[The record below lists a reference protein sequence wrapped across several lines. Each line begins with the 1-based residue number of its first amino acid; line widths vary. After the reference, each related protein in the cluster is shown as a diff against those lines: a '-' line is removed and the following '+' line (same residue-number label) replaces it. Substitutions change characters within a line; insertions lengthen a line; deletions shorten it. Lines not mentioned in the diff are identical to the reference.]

1 MKRVTV
7 SNFGLEKFQCC
18 ECTGHSGLI
27 IINWNKES
35 FTFFVTLN
43 GRMYNAAIVSSVNP
57 ASILK
62 MNFWC
67 TLTCTLPPVGGHYN
81 SQHTSY
87 YRLLISLY
95 RVLNIHKSSTT
106 HWSFKVKPVDI
117 SLQMQGWCRVIN
129 LCVFLSIICKF
140 VLSTI
145 PAAYPTTATT
155 LQLIAWTIFPPFSL
169 DLNIF
174 CKLQRYSF
182 SILLFILVCLISSP
196 SSTLRYL

>member
-1 MKRVTV
+1 MPQLSHLWIQPQSLRWTSDVHF
-7 SNFGLEKFQCC
+7 N
-18 ECTGHSGLI
+18 
-27 IINWNKES
+27 
-35 FTFFVTLN
+35 
-43 GRMYNAAIVSSVNP
+43 
-57 ASILK
+57 
-62 MNFWC
+62 
-67 TLTCTLPPVGGHYN
+67 TCTLPPVGGRYN

-155 LQLIAWTIFPPFSL
+155 LQLIAWSIFPPFSL
-169 DLNIF
+169 DLSIF
-174 CKLQRYSF
+174 CKQQRYSF
-182 SILLFILVCLISSP
+182 SILLFIMVCLISSP